1 MGGTGCFATTGKVV
15 QTHQNYRFAEN
26 RAFSALCPTGID
38 ASVTACTIPARRA
51 ERDAPAVGRLR
62 RAGAVF
68 LGKTETTAFVVRATQ
83 SYRRREAIVQEL
95 ARGEIADTS
104 TGAFNSWLANEAGF
118 PKDQERAD
126 LIKKIAEQSRIASS
140 PIVVNP

>member
-51 ERDAPAVGRLR
+51 ERAALASPHTDMTTIAINGFGRIGRLVF
-62 RAGAVF
+62 RALVEQGL
-68 LGKTETTAFVVRATQ
+68 LGTKYKA
-83 SYRRREAIVQEL
+83 
-95 ARGEIADTS
+95 
-104 TGAFNSWLANEAGF
+104 
-118 PKDQERAD
+118 
-126 LIKKIAEQSRIASS
+126 SR
-140 PIVVNP
+140 NL